1 MNWILIQQI
10 VVSIMAVVVILSG
23 IIGLIRVVPE
33 INKIV
38 ENEKNTHDG
47 SREQKGDVRY

>member
-23 IIGLIRVVPE
+23 VIRLIKVVPE
-33 INKIV
+33 INEICRRK
-38 ENEKNTHDG
+38 K
-47 SREQKGDVRY
+47 